1 MSDRHERPKKHH
13 RQGTVNFLAE
23 DILKYFE
30 VRKFSVTPLVVAYPA
45 S

>member
-1 MSDRHERPKKHH
+1 MSDRHERLQSRH
-13 RQGTVNFLAE
+13 RQGAENFLAE

-30 VRKFSVTPLVVAYPA
+30 VRKFSVTPHVADYPA

>member
-1 MSDRHERPKKHH
+1 LHERH
-13 RQGTVNFLAE
+13 RQGAEDLLAE

-30 VRKFSVTPLVVAYPA
+30 VRKSSVTPQVADYPA